1 MYMRW
6 MKFFVFLLL
15 ATLLDAGNVLNVI
28 SVSGLH
34 IKPDLL
40 LITLVFFAI
49 NIAATD
55 AIVASFAIGFAADIS
70 GGTMG
75 PCMITFGVLGSF
87 ISQLQKVV
95 LVKRMIHQ
103 ATVIFIIALV
113 AGGMVQLLS
122 SFKTDEPMSN
132 VYRMILGGAAYS
144 ALAGPLVW
152 MFLSTMALWLGAQP
166 RRHGRLS
173 HR

>member
-1 MYMRW
+1 MRW
-6 MKFFVFLLL
+6 IRFFVFLPL
-15 ATLLDAGNVLNVI
+15 ATLLNAGNILNVI
-28 SVSGLH
+28 SVSSLN

-49 NIAATD
+49 NIATTD

-75 PCMITFGVLGSF
+75 PCMITFGILGSF
-87 ISQLQKVV
+87 ISQLQRVV
-95 LVKRMIHQ
+95 VMKRMVHQ
-103 ATVIFIIALV
+103 ATAIFVIALV

-132 VYRMILGGAAYS
+132 VCRMVLGGAAYS
-144 ALAGPLVW
+144 ALAAPLVW

-166 RRHGRLS
+166 GRHGRLS

>member
-1 MYMRW
+1 MRW
-6 MKFFVFLLL
+6 IRFFVFLLL
-15 ATLLDAGNVLNVI
+15 GALLNAGNILNVI
-28 SVSGLH
+28 SVSSLH

-49 NIAATD
+49 NISATD
-55 AIVASFAIGFAADIS
+55 AIVASFVIGFAADVS

-87 ISQLQKVV
+87 ISQLQRVV
-95 LVKRMIHQ
+95 VMKRMIHQ
-103 ATVIFIIALV
+103 ATAIFVIALV
-113 AGGMVQLLS
+113 AGGMVQLLW
-122 SFKTDEPMSN
+122 SFKTDEPISN

-144 ALAGPLVW
+144 AVAGPLVW
-152 MFLSTMALWLGAQP
+152 MFLSRMALWLGAQP
-166 RRHGRLS
+166 RRHSRLS

>member
-1 MYMRW
+1 MNMRW
-6 MKFFVFLLL
+6 MRFLIFLLL
-15 ATLLDAGNVLNVI
+15 ATLLNAGNVLNTI
-28 SVSGLH
+28 SVTSLH

-40 LITLVFFAI
+40 LIMLVFFAI
-49 NIAATD
+49 NIATTD
-55 AIVASFAIGFAADIS
+55 AIAASFAIGFAADIS

-75 PCMITFGVLGSF
+75 PCMITFGVVGSF
-87 ISQLQKVV
+87 ISQLQRVV
-95 LVKRMIHQ
+95 VMKRIIHQ
-103 ATVIFIIALV
+103 VAAIFVIALV
-113 AGGMVQLLS
+113 AGGMIQLLL

-152 MFLSTMALWLGAQP
+152 MFLLTMALWLGAQP
-166 RRHGRLS
+166 RRHSRLS

>member
-1 MYMRW
+1 MNMRW
-6 MKFFVFLLL
+6 VRFLVFLLL
-15 ATLLDAGNVLNVI
+15 AALLNAGNVLNVI
-28 SVSGLH
+28 SVTSLG

-49 NIAATD
+49 NIATTD
-55 AIVASFAIGFAADIS
+55 AIAASFAIGFAADIS
-70 GGTMG
+70 AGTMG
-75 PCMITFGVLGSF
+75 PCMITFTVLGSF
-87 ISQLQKVV
+87 ISQLQRVV
-95 LVKRMIHQ
+95 VMKRMIHQ
-103 ATVIFIIALV
+103 AAAIFVVALV
-113 AGGMVQLLS
+113 AGGMIQLLS

-132 VYRMILGGAAYS
+132 VYRMILGGATYS
-144 ALAGPLVW
+144 AVAGPLVW

>member
-1 MYMRW
+1 MNMRW
-6 MKFFVFLLL
+6 MRFFIFLLL
-15 ATLLDAGNVLNVI
+15 ATLLNAGNVLNTI
-28 SVSGLH
+28 SVSSLQ

-49 NIAATD
+49 NIATTD
-55 AIVASFAIGFAADIS
+55 AIVASFVIGFAADIS
-70 GGTMG
+70 AGPMG
-75 PCMITFGVLGSF
+75 PYMITFGVLGSL

-95 LVKRMIHQ
+95 LMKRMIHQ
-103 ATVIFIIALV
+103 ATAIFVIALV

-144 ALAGPLVW
+144 AVAGPLVW

-166 RRHGRLS
+166 RRHSRLS

>member
-1 MYMRW
+1 MN
-6 MKFFVFLLL
+6 
-15 ATLLDAGNVLNVI
+15 AGNVLNVI

-49 NIAATD
+49 NIATTD

-70 GGTMG
+70 SGTMG
-75 PCMITFGVLGSF
+75 PCMITFGVLGSV

-95 LVKRMIHQ
+95 LMKRMIHQ
-103 ATVIFIIALV
+103 ATAIFITALV
-113 AGGMVQLLS
+113 AGGMVQLLL
-122 SFKTDEPMSN
+122 SFKTDEPMSG

-144 ALAGPLVW
+144 AVAGPLVW
-152 MFLSTMALWLGAQP
+152 MFLSTMALWLGVQP

>member
-6 MKFFVFLLL
+6 IRFFVFLPL
-15 ATLLDAGNVLNVI
+15 ATLLNAGNILNVI
-28 SVSGLH
+28 SVSSLH

-49 NIAATD
+49 NIATTD

-87 ISQLQKVV
+87 ISQLQRVV
-95 LVKRMIHQ
+95 VMKRMVHQ
-103 ATVIFIIALV
+103 ATAIFVIALV